1 LYGGQNHG
9 ILWATVVRSLSAAG
23 SESKGASMFNKKLRF
38 PQSMALAIF
47 LSLLTWILLPQSA
60 YAQTYTVV
68 YNFTGGND
76 GANPLA
82 GVTIDCVGN
91 LYGTTSVGGG
101 QGFGTVYHLVHAAQ
115 GWRFFLL
122 YTFLGETDLTSD
134 GGSPYA
140 RVVIGP
146 DGLLYGTTHFGG
158 DGPGCE
164 SWYGCG
170 TVFSVKPGKTVGSWE
185 ETVLYRFG
193 VDNGSNPDYGDL
205 VFDKAGNL
213 YGTTKN
219 GGAYQQGTVYE
230 MKHDRGIWTEKVLYS
245 FAGTPDGASPLS
257 GPVFDQAGNLYG
269 TTSAGGANGWGT
281 LYQLSSSGSGWT
293 ETILDSLQNGS
304 DGLTPAA
311 GVIFDPSGNLY
322 GATQTAGS
330 GGGGTLFELSPLS
343 AGTWSFNTIYGF
355 LGPALGGPFRSVT
368 MDAAGNLYGTTSG
381 DGAHLWGSV
390 FKLTHS
396 NGRWTYTSLHD
407 FTGGADGGTPY
418 GGLMFG
424 ANGNLYGT
432 TSIGGASGNG
442 VVFEITP

>member
-9 ILWATVVRSLSAAG
+9 ILWAIVVRPLSAAG
-23 SESKGASMFNKKLRF
+23 SALKGASMFNKRLRF
-38 PQSMALAIF
+38 LQSMVLAIF
-47 LSLLTWILLPQSA
+47 MSMSTSILLHRSA
-60 YAQTYTVV
+60 QAQTYNVV

-76 GANPLA
+76 GATPLA
-82 GVTIDCVGN
+82 GVTIDRVGN

-101 QGFGTVYHLVHAAQ
+101 QGFGTVFHLVHA
-115 GWRFFLL
+115 GHDWRFFLL

-164 SWYGCG
+164 SWHGCG
-170 TVFSVKPGKTVGSWE
+170 TVFSVKPGKTVGPWE

-193 VDNGSNPDYGDL
+193 VDGGSNPDYGDV
-205 VFDKAGNL
+205 VFDKNGNL
-213 YGTTKN
+213 YGTTRN
-219 GGAYQQGTVYE
+219 GGAYWQGTVYE
-230 MKHDRGIWTEKVLYS
+230 LTTNGGIWTEKVLYS
-245 FAGTPDGASPLS
+245 FAGSPDGASPLS

-281 LYQLSSSGSGWT
+281 LYQLSPSGSGWI
-293 ETILDSLQNGS
+293 ETILDSFQNGS
-304 DGLTPAA
+304 AGLTPTA

-322 GATQTAGS
+322 GATQTGGS
-330 GGGGTLFELSPLS
+330 GGGGTLFELSPLWGGS
-343 AGTWSFNTIYGF
+343 WNLSTLYGF
-355 LGPALGGPFRSVT
+355 LGPALGGPFRSVA
-368 MDAAGNLYGTTSG
+368 MDAAGNLYGTTAG
-381 DGAHLWGSV
+381 DGTHLWGSV
-390 FKLTHS
+390 FKMTPS
-396 NGRWTYTSLHD
+396 NGGWIYTSLHD

-418 GGLMFG
+418 GGLVFG
-424 ANGNLYGT
+424 AGGNLYGT
-432 TSIGGASGNG
+432 TSIGGAYGDG